1 MSLLYWLRARAC
13 AAPLCLRKVPSVK
26 TLAMLGILCAAGPAA
41 ADAQDTQPLTVQP
54 FTAVYQLEWHGLIAG
69 YSTLTLSQPTPG
81 TYEYS
86 SVNRAR
92 GIFRLAFPDAISER
106 SRFRVVRGHVEP
118 LAYQED
124 NGPGRAKQNVS
135 LTFDWAA
142 GRARGSASEKPV
154 DQPLEPATQDP
165 LSVQVELMRDLIAGE
180 APTHFLL
187 FDHDAAKQYNYTREG
202 TETLD
207 TAMGRFDTVI
217 YRSDRP
223 DSDRVMR
230 LWLAPALGYL
240 PVQAVRWRKGKI
252 EFELHIHELQ
262 RSPAPAESAPPA
274 ASGT

>member
-1 MSLLYWLRARAC
+1 
-13 AAPLCLRKVPSVK
+13 VPSVK
-26 TLAMLGILCAAGPAA
+26 KLAILGFLCAAGSATA
-41 ADAQDTQPLTVQP
+41 GEQDAQPLSVQL

-69 YSTLTLSQPTPG
+69 YSTVTLSEPTPG
-81 TYEYS
+81 SYEYS

-92 GIFRLAFPDAISER
+92 GIFRLAFPEAITER

-142 GRARGSASEKPV
+142 GRAQGIASGKDV
-154 DQPLEPATQDP
+154 DQPLPSGTQDP
-165 LSVQVELMRDLIAGE
+165 LSVQVELMRDLIAGQ

-187 FDHDAAKQYNYTREG
+187 FDHDSAKQYNYTREG
-202 TETLD
+202 SVTLD
-207 TAMGRFDTVI
+207 TAMGRFDTVV

-230 LWLAPALGYL
+230 LWLAPTLGYL

-252 EFELHIHELQ
+252 EFQLHIRELE
-262 RSPAPAESAPPA
+262 RSRAPAESPQRSANGAQVPA
-274 ASGT
+274 S